1 MGLCCLLL
9 ELFSY
14 DRGLPMAA
22 AVTAAAMSA
31 ATTVE
36 AATAA
41 NRAAVEST
49 ADCYVRSVAA
59 EAADCAASREAGT
72 ATSESATSE
81 SATLIPAPA
90 PTRTS
95 VEAAVEPR
103 ARADEDSTGEVAR
116 TIVSVRRAVIRVIP
130 IVSVGA
136 DRSRADVPR
145 TDADANGNALS
156 IGVRR

>member
-72 ATSESATSE
+72 ATSESATV
-81 SATLIPAPA
+81 IPAPA

>member
-49 ADCYVRSVAA
+49 ADC
-59 EAADCAASREAGT
+59 AASREAGT
-72 ATSESATSE
+72 ATSESATV
-81 SATLIPAPA
+81 IPAPA